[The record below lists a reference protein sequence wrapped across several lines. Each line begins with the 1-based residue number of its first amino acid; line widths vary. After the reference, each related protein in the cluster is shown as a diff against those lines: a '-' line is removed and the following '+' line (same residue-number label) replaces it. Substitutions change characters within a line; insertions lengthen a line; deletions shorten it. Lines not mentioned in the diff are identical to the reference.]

1 MNNEAISNIAVV
13 IIGRNEGQRLVD
25 CFKSLINQTKN
36 IIYVDSGST
45 DNSIHEAKLL
55 NIDLIS
61 LDMSIPFTAARA
73 RNIGLFHVI
82 KNYPD
87 VTYVQFVDGDCQV
100 FQEWLPSAINF
111 LDSNKHVAVVCGRRK
126 EISPENSIYNTLCDI
141 EWNTPIGEAKSC
153 GGDALMRIDALK
165 EVNGYREDLIAGEEP
180 ELCVRLRAKSWKVW
194 RIDQNMTLHDANIIY
209 FRQWWKRTVRSGYA
223 YAQGANIHGAPPERH
238 WVAESNRAILWGG
251 LIPIT
256 VIILSLINIKLVVLF
271 LIYPLQ
277 IFRIII
283 KSSLPFKTSFLYAY
297 FLSIGKLP
305 ELIGGLKFYWHT
317 FCRKQGNLIEYK

>member
-13 IIGRNEGQRLVD
+13 IIGRNEGKRLVD

-45 DNSIHEAKLL
+45 DNSIHKAKLL
-55 NIDLIS
+55 NIDVIS

-87 VTYVQFVDGDCQV
+87 VIYAQFVDGDCQV

-111 LDSNKHVAVVCGRRK
+111 LDSNKDVAVVCGRRK

-194 RIDQNMTLHDANIIY
+194 RIDQNMTLHDANIVY

-256 VIILSLINIKLVVLF
+256 IIILSLINIKLVVLF

-283 KSSLPFKTSFLYAY
+283 KSTLPFKTSFLYAY
-297 FLSIGKLP
+297 FLTIGKLP

-317 FCRKQGNLIEYK
+317 FCKKQGNLIEYK

>member
-1 MNNEAISNIAVV
+1 
-13 IIGRNEGQRLVD
+13 
-25 CFKSLINQTKN
+25 
-36 IIYVDSGST
+36 
-45 DNSIHEAKLL
+45 
-55 NIDLIS
+55 
-61 LDMSIPFTAARA
+61 
-73 RNIGLFHVI
+73 
-82 KNYPD
+82 
-87 VTYVQFVDGDCQV
+87 
-100 FQEWLPSAINF
+100 
-111 LDSNKHVAVVCGRRK
+111 
-126 EISPENSIYNTLCDI
+126 
-141 EWNTPIGEAKSC
+141 
-153 GGDALMRIDALK
+153 
-165 EVNGYREDLIAGEEP
+165 
-180 ELCVRLRAKSWKVW
+180 
-194 RIDQNMTLHDANIIY
+194 LHDANIIY

-256 VIILSLINIKLVVLF
+256 IIILSLINIKLVVLF

-317 FCRKQGNLIEYK
+317 FCKKQGNLIEYK

>member
-13 IIGRNEGQRLVD
+13 IIGRNEGKRLVD

-45 DNSIHEAKLL
+45 DNSIHKAKLL
-55 NIDLIS
+55 NIDVIS

-87 VTYVQFVDGDCQV
+87 VIYAQFVDGDCQV

-111 LDSNKHVAVVCGRRK
+111 LDSNKDVAVVCGRRK

-194 RIDQNMTLHDANIIY
+194 RIDQNMTLHDANIVY

-256 VIILSLINIKLVVLF
+256 IIILSLINIKLVVLF

-297 FLSIGKLP
+297 FLTIGKLP

-317 FCRKQGNLIEYK
+317 FCKKQGNLIEYK